1 MIEEGEITDKDD
13 LIHMLRT
20 QVDMLQEMVK
30 SLDGWMYE
38 VTHRKRP
45 ELPSIVF
52 DKV

>member
-1 MIEEGEITDKDD
+1 MIEEIQDKDK
-13 LIHMLRT
+13 LISVLRT

-45 ELPSIVF
+45 KLPSIVF